1 MRQSARLHAFGMGRF
16 ADVGRM
22 GRHPVGIEVGL
33 MELLSDVTPALLT
46 LALFLLALKLT

>member
-1 MRQSARLHAFGMGRF
+1 MGRF
-16 ADVGRM
+16 PHVRPM
-22 GRHPVGIEVGL
+22 GRHPVRIEVGL